1 MHVLLRSLALAGLL
15 LSTATLVQAQDSGAL
30 IMALVRK
37 GILTDQEAEDI
48 RAELLREAAVV
59 PAPAFAGGK
68 STQRLSVGLRLQV
81 QYAHLDT
88 DLAAGL
94 VDPGNIMTLGA
105 VLAGLA
111 PGRQSDAEITLYD
124 GTGVA
129 LQDLAVAAL
138 AVARAEERG
147 LGVRVEV

>member
-15 LSTATLVQAQDSGAL
+15 LTTATLAHAQDSGAL

-68 STQRLSVGLRLQV
+68 T
-81 QYAHLDT
+81 T
-88 DLAAGL
+88 
-94 VDPGNIMTLGA
+94 
-105 VLAGLA
+105 
-111 PGRQSDAEITLYD
+111 
-124 GTGVA
+124 
-129 LQDLAVAAL
+129 
-138 AVARAEERG
+138 
-147 LGVRVEV
+147 